1 MANGNGN
8 GNGKNLPKGMN
19 KAQKARADL
28 PKGMTSP
35 QKAKADKPKSWLQ
48 NAGGKVGGAIA
59 SYARKQAG
67 VAPADKPT
75 KLKSRREKEAGKNGN
90 GNGS

>member
-8 GNGKNLPKGMN
+8 GKSLPKGTS
-19 KAQKARADL
+19 KAQA
-28 PKGMTSP
+28 G
-35 QKAKADKPKSWLQ
+35 KPKSWLQ

-67 VAPADKPT
+67 VAPPT
-75 KLKSRREKEAGKNGN
+75 KMGKLKSMRDKAKGNGKNGN